1 MADNNNRKDREKG
14 LAMDF
19 AKIDVQVRPA
29 TGKGS
34 ARKTRAAGNVPGV
47 LYGQKKEPVVIS
59 LDPRALVKSLDK
71 ERKRNTVFT
80 LSVKSDGKSEDVMAM
95 VRDAQIHPLTRGIVH
110 VDFIRVS
117 LDQEVRVTVPV
128 ELKGTAKG
136 VVNGGTLHHS
146 IHALSLAAKPNAIPA
161 RIFVDVSGIDVGEV
175 IHVRDVVLPEGCRSL
190 LHGEDPVVSVVM
202 MREEAAA
209 APAADAAAAAP
220 AAGDAAKAG
229 DAKAAAGDAAK
240 KPEAKKAEAKK

>member
-1 MADNNNRKDREKG
+1 
-14 LAMDF
+14 MDF

-47 LYGQKKEPVVIS
+47 LYGQKKDPVVLS
-59 LDPRALVKSLDK
+59 LDPRMLLKSLDK

-80 LSVKSDGKSEDVMAM
+80 LSVKSEGKSEDVMAM

-117 LDQEVRVTVPV
+117 MDQEVRVTVPV
-128 ELKGTAKG
+128 ELKGTAIG

-146 IHALSLAAKPNAIPA
+146 IHSLSLAAKPNAIPA
-161 RIFVDVSGIDVGEV
+161 KLIVDVSGIDVGEV
-175 IHVRDVVLPEGCRSL
+175 IHVRDVILPEGCRSL

-202 MREEAAA
+202 MREEVVA
-209 APAADAAAAAP
+209 APVVDPAAAAAAP
-220 AAGDAAKAG
+220 AAAGDAAKPG
-229 DAKAAAGDAAK
+229 DAKAGDAAK
-240 KPEAKKAEAKK
+240 KPEAKKADAKK

>member
-1 MADNNNRKDREKG
+1 
-14 LAMDF
+14 MDF
-19 AKIDVQVRPA
+19 AKIDVQVRPQ

-34 ARKTRAAGNVPGV
+34 ARRTRAAGNVPGV
-47 LYGQKKEPVVIS
+47 LYGQKKDPVVLA
-59 LDPRALVKSLDK
+59 LDPRALLKSLDK

-128 ELKGTAKG
+128 ELKGTAIG

-146 IHALSLAAKPNAIPA
+146 IHSLSLAAKPDAIPA
-161 RIFVDVSGIDVGEV
+161 KIIVDVSAIDVGEV
-175 IHVRDVVLPEGCRSL
+175 IHVRDVLLPEGCRSL
-190 LHGEDPVVSVVM
+190 LKGEDPVVSIVM
-202 MREEAAA
+202 MREEVVAAAVIDPAAAAAAAA
-209 APAADAAAAAP
+209 APAADAKG
-220 AAGDAAKAG
+220 GDAKAG
-229 DAKAAAGDAAK
+229 DAKKPDAK
-240 KPEAKKAEAKK
+240 KPDAKKADAKK